1 MSGPRSYLVL
11 GFLGKYLWSL
21 HDLRFLDL
29 ALEQEEG
36 TLGAVESAKEGD
48 HLGWH

>member
-1 MSGPRSYLVL
+1 ML

-21 HDLRFLDL
+21 HDLRFSDL
-29 ALEQEEG
+29 ALEPEED
-36 TLGAVESAKEGD
+36 TLGALESAKEGD